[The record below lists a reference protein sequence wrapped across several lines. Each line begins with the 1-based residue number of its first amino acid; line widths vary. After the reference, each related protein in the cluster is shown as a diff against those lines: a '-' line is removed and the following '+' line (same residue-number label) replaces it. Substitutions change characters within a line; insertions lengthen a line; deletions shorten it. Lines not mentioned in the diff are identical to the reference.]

1 MKLLTRIGLI
11 AAMFCLGV
19 LVAPLF
25 VIFPKEES
33 HEG

>member
-11 AAMFCLGV
+11 VAMFCLGV
-19 LVAPLF
+19 LFAPLF
-25 VIFPKEES
+25 VIFPKEDT

>member
-11 AAMFCLGV
+11 VAMFCLGV

-25 VIFPKEES
+25 VIFPKEET
-33 HEG
+33 HER